1 MLNTCS
7 SSGLELLVVVQDG
20 VKLGLFALD
29 VARELADLLREAR
42 LLRNLVLGVGFL
54 DRLRDLGKPSWSASQ
69 GRRKTC

>member
-20 VKLGLFALD
+20 VELGLLALD

-54 DRLRDLGKPSWSASQ
+54 DRLRDLRKASWSASQ
-69 GRRKTC
+69 GKRKTW

>member
-20 VKLGLFALD
+20 VELGLLALD

-54 DRLRDLGKPSWSASQ
+54 DGLRDLGKLSWSASQ
-69 GRRKTC
+69 EKRETC

>member
-1 MLNTCS
+1 MLNTCY

-54 DRLRDLGKPSWSASQ
+54 DRLRDLGKLSWSASQ
-69 GRRKTC
+69 EKRETC

>member
-20 VKLGLFALD
+20 VELGLLALD

-69 GRRKTC
+69 EKRETC

>member
-54 DRLRDLGKPSWSASQ
+54 DRLRDLRKASWSASQ
-69 GRRKTC
+69 GKRKTR

>member
-20 VKLGLFALD
+20 VELGLLALD

-42 LLRNLVLGVGFL
+42 LLRNLVLCVGFL

-69 GRRKTC
+69 EKRETC

>member
-20 VKLGLFALD
+20 VKLGLLALD

-54 DRLRDLGKPSWSASQ
+54 DRLRDLGKLSWSASQ
-69 GRRKTC
+69 EKRETC

>member
-20 VKLGLFALD
+20 VELGLLALD

-54 DRLRDLGKPSWSASQ
+54 DRLRDLRKASWSASQ
-69 GRRKTC
+69 GKRKTR

>member
-20 VKLGLFALD
+20 VELGLLALD

-54 DRLRDLGKPSWSASQ
+54 DRLRDLGKLSWSASQ
-69 GRRKTC
+69 EKRETC